1 MNDVPVPAP
10 TPADASMHDM
20 LRIMDVAS
28 ALRRERETAEA
39 QLDAATAK
47 ARLRDRLLATAEAAG
62 EPVTPAEVDAAIA
75 HYFAEQHRYA
85 DPPNGLKNFL
95 AHCWVQR
102 LGCVFLLILV
112 GTFTLVV
119 MLVAN
124 AFAGSPAK
132 PVVAPPPVVAP
143 KVTPVPAAPPP
154 VQTPP
159 VEVPKPAPR
168 VEPPKPPV
176 EDLATVWAKF
186 QAAATA
192 ARELAADDV
201 ARASVDQVVKLG
213 RLHHEAQ
220 NLERLKAARSELDE
234 VATRL
239 AEEYTVTIVDR
250 PGVKSGFE
258 RLYNGRVTGYYLVVE
273 ALDRNGNAL
282 SRSIVNTETK
292 SRELV
297 TMWGEEVELDVF
309 ERIVADKQKDGVV
322 DENVVAKKVRGI
334 MSEEFLL
341 DGGRGRPIPKGRRVT
356 QW

>member
-1 MNDVPVPAP
+1 
-10 TPADASMHDM
+10 M

-47 ARLRDRLLATAEAAG
+47 ARLRDRLLATAAAAG
-62 EPVTPAEVDAAIA
+62 EAVTPAEVDAAIA

-102 LGCVFLLILV
+102 IGCLFLLILL
-112 GTFTLVV
+112 GTFTLIAVW
-119 MLVAN
+119 VAN
-124 AFAGSPAK
+124 SVMGDPPAK

-143 KVTPVPAAPPP
+143 KVTPVPATPPP
-154 VQTPP
+154 APTPV
-159 VEVPKPAPR
+159 VEAPKPAPR

-186 QAAATA
+186 EAAAAA

-220 NLERLKAARSELDE
+220 NLERLRMARSELDE
-234 VATRL
+234 VASRL

-258 RLYNGRVTGYYLVVE
+258 RLYNGRVSGYYLVVE

-282 SRSIVNTETK
+282 RRSIVSTETK
-292 SRELV
+292 SRDMV

-334 MSEEFLL
+334 MSEEFVL
-341 DGGRGRPIPKGRRVT
+341 DDGRGKPIAKGRRVT
-356 QW
+356 KW

>member
-1 MNDVPVPAP
+1 
-10 TPADASMHDM
+10 MHDM

-47 ARLRDRLLATAEAAG
+47 ARLRDRLLATAAAAG

-102 LGCVFLLILV
+102 IGCLFLLILL
-112 GTFTLVV
+112 GTFTLVAVWVVNSV
-119 MLVAN
+119 M
-124 AFAGSPAK
+124 GDPPPK
-132 PVVAPPPVVAP
+132 PVVGPPPGVGP
-143 KVTPVPAAPPP
+143 QVTPVPATPPP
-154 VQTPP
+154 APTPV
-159 VEVPKPAPR
+159 VEAPKPAPR

-186 QAAATA
+186 QAAAAA
-192 ARELAADDV
+192 AREIAADDV

-220 NLERLKAARSELDE
+220 NLERLRMARSELDE

-258 RLYNGRVTGYYLVVE
+258 RLYNGRVSGYYLVVE

-282 SRSIVNTETK
+282 RRSIVNTETK
-292 SRELV
+292 SRDMV

-334 MSEEFLL
+334 MSEEFVL
-341 DGGRGRPIPKGRRVT
+341 DDGRGKPIAKGRRVT
-356 QW
+356 KW

>member
-1 MNDVPVPAP
+1 
-10 TPADASMHDM
+10 MHDM

-47 ARLRDRLLATAEAAG
+47 ARLRERLLATAAAAG
-62 EPVTPAEVDAAIA
+62 ETVTPAEVDAAIA

-102 LGCVFLLILV
+102 IGCLFLLILL
-112 GTFTLVV
+112 GTFTLIAVWVV
-119 MLVAN
+119 NSVM
-124 AFAGSPAK
+124 SDPPAK

-143 KVTPVPAAPPP
+143 KVAPVPATPPP
-154 VQTPP
+154 VPTPV
-159 VEVPKPAPR
+159 VEAPKPAPR

-186 QAAATA
+186 EAAAAA
-192 ARELAADDV
+192 AREIAGDDV

-220 NLERLKAARSELDE
+220 NLERLRMARSELDE

-258 RLYNGRVTGYYLVVE
+258 RLYNGRVSGYYLVVE

-282 SRSIVNTETK
+282 RRSIVNTETK
-292 SRELV
+292 SRDMV

-334 MSEEFLL
+334 MSEEFVL
-341 DGGRGRPIPKGRRVT
+341 DGGRGTPIAKGRRVT
-356 QW
+356 KW

>member
-1 MNDVPVPAP
+1 
-10 TPADASMHDM
+10 MHDM

-47 ARLRDRLLATAEAAG
+47 ARLRDRLLATAAAAG

-102 LGCVFLLILV
+102 LGCVFLLILL
-112 GTFTLVV
+112 GTFTLVAV
-119 MLVAN
+119 LVAN
-124 AFAGSPAK
+124 SVMGDPPAK

-143 KVTPVPAAPPP
+143 KVTPVPATPPP
-154 VQTPP
+154 APTPV
-159 VEVPKPAPR
+159 VEAPKPAPR

-186 QAAATA
+186 QAAAAA
-192 ARELAADDV
+192 AREIAADDV

-220 NLERLKAARSELDE
+220 NLERLRMARSELDE

-250 PGVKSGFE
+250 SGVKSGFE
-258 RLYNGRVTGYYLVVE
+258 RLYNGRVSGYYLVVE

-282 SRSIVNTETK
+282 RRSIVNTETK
-292 SRELV
+292 SRDMV

-334 MSEEFLL
+334 MSEEFVL
-341 DGGRGRPIPKGRRVT
+341 DDGRGRPIPKGRRVT
-356 QW
+356 KW

>member
-1 MNDVPVPAP
+1 
-10 TPADASMHDM
+10 MHDM

-47 ARLRDRLLATAEAAG
+47 ARLRDRLLATAAAAG

-102 LGCVFLLILV
+102 LGCVFLLILL
-112 GTFTLVV
+112 GTFTLVAV
-119 MLVAN
+119 LVAN
-124 AFAGSPAK
+124 SVMGDPPAK

-143 KVTPVPAAPPP
+143 KVTPVPATPPP
-154 VQTPP
+154 APTPV
-159 VEVPKPAPR
+159 VEAPKPTPR

-186 QAAATA
+186 QAAAAA
-192 ARELAADDV
+192 AREIAADDV

-220 NLERLKAARSELDE
+220 NLERLRMARSELDE

-250 PGVKSGFE
+250 SGVKSGFE
-258 RLYNGRVTGYYLVVE
+258 RLYNGRVSGYYLVVE

-282 SRSIVNTETK
+282 RRSIVNTETK
-292 SRELV
+292 SRDMV

-334 MSEEFLL
+334 MSEEFVL
-341 DGGRGRPIPKGRRVT
+341 DDGRGKPIAKGRRVT
-356 QW
+356 KW

>member
-1 MNDVPVPAP
+1 
-10 TPADASMHDM
+10 M

-39 QLDAATAK
+39 QLDAATAR
-47 ARLRDRLLATAEAAG
+47 ARLRDRLLATAAAAG
-62 EPVTPAEVDAAIA
+62 EAVTPAEVDAAIA

-102 LGCVFLLILV
+102 IGCLFLLILL

-119 MLVAN
+119 LWVAN
-124 AFAGSPAK
+124 AFTGSPAK
-132 PVVAPPPVVAP
+132 PVVAPPRVA
-143 KVTPVPAAPPP
+143 VPD
-154 VQTPP
+154 
-159 VEVPKPAPR
+159 PKPAPVVPPPVVTPPIVQTP
-168 VEPPKPPV
+168 VEAPKPAPPVESPKPPA

-186 QAAATA
+186 QAAAAA
-192 ARELAADDV
+192 AREMAIDDV

-220 NLERLKAARSELDE
+220 NLERLKAARSELGE

-250 PGVKSGFE
+250 PGEKSGFE
-258 RLYNGRVTGYYLVVE
+258 RLYNGRVSGYYLVVE

-282 SRSIVNTETK
+282 RRSIVNVETK
-292 SRELV
+292 SRDTV
-297 TMWGEEVELDVF
+297 TKWGEEVEQDVF

-322 DENVVAKKVRGI
+322 DENLVARKVRGS
-334 MSEEFLL
+334 MEEQFVL
-341 DGGRGRPIPKGRRVT
+341 DDGRGRPIPKGRRVT
-356 QW
+356 KW

>member
-1 MNDVPVPAP
+1 
-10 TPADASMHDM
+10 MHDM

-47 ARLRDRLLATAEAAG
+47 ARLRDRLLATAAAAG

-102 LGCVFLLILV
+102 LGCVFLLILL
-112 GTFTLVV
+112 GTFTLVAV
-119 MLVAN
+119 LVAN
-124 AFAGSPAK
+124 SVMGDPPAK

-143 KVTPVPAAPPP
+143 KVTPVPATPPP
-154 VQTPP
+154 APTPV
-159 VEVPKPAPR
+159 VEAPKPTPR

-186 QAAATA
+186 QAAAAA
-192 ARELAADDV
+192 AREIAADDV

-220 NLERLKAARSELDE
+220 NLERLRMARSELDE

-250 PGVKSGFE
+250 SGVKSGFE
-258 RLYNGRVTGYYLVVE
+258 RLYNGRVSGYYLVVE

-282 SRSIVNTETK
+282 RRSIVNTETK
-292 SRELV
+292 SRDMV

-334 MSEEFLL
+334 MSEEFVL
-341 DGGRGRPIPKGRRVT
+341 DDGRGRPIPKGRRVT
-356 QW
+356 KW

>member
-1 MNDVPVPAP
+1 
-10 TPADASMHDM
+10 M

-47 ARLRDRLLATAEAAG
+47 ARLRERLLATAAAAG
-62 EPVTPAEVDAAIA
+62 ETVTPAEVDAAIA

-102 LGCVFLLILV
+102 IGCVFLLILL
-112 GTFTLVV
+112 GTFTLIAIW
-119 MLVAN
+119 VAN
-124 AFAGSPAK
+124 SVMGDPPAK

-143 KVTPVPAAPPP
+143 KVTPVPATPPP
-154 VQTPP
+154 VPTPV
-159 VEVPKPAPR
+159 VEAPKPTPR
-168 VEPPKPPV
+168 VEPPKPPA

-186 QAAATA
+186 EAAANA

-220 NLERLKAARSELDE
+220 NLERLRMARSELDE

-250 PGVKSGFE
+250 QGEKSGFE
-258 RLYNGRVTGYYLVVE
+258 RLYNGRVSGYYLVVE
-273 ALDRNGNAL
+273 ALDRNGTAL
-282 SRSIVNTETK
+282 RRSIVNTETK
-292 SRELV
+292 NREQV
-297 TMWGEEVELDVF
+297 TRWGEEVSQEVW

-322 DENVVAKKVRGI
+322 DENVVAKKLRGI
-334 MSEEFLL
+334 MSEEFVL
-341 DGGRGRPIPKGRRVT
+341 DGGRGKPIAKGRRVT
-356 QW
+356 KW

>member
-1 MNDVPVPAP
+1 
-10 TPADASMHDM
+10 MHDM

-47 ARLRDRLLATAEAAG
+47 ARLRDRLLATAAAAG

-102 LGCVFLLILV
+102 IGCLFLLILL
-112 GTFTLVV
+112 GTFTLVAVWVVNSV
-119 MLVAN
+119 M
-124 AFAGSPAK
+124 GDPPPK

-143 KVTPVPAAPPP
+143 KVTPVPATPPP
-154 VQTPP
+154 APTPV
-159 VEVPKPAPR
+159 VEAPKPAPR

-186 QAAATA
+186 QAAAAA
-192 ARELAADDV
+192 AREIAADDV

-220 NLERLKAARSELDE
+220 NLERLRMARSELDE

-258 RLYNGRVTGYYLVVE
+258 RLYNGRVSGYYLVVE

-282 SRSIVNTETK
+282 RRSIVNTETK
-292 SRELV
+292 SRDMV

-334 MSEEFLL
+334 MSEEFVL
-341 DGGRGRPIPKGRRVT
+341 DDGRGKPIAKGRRVT
-356 QW
+356 KW